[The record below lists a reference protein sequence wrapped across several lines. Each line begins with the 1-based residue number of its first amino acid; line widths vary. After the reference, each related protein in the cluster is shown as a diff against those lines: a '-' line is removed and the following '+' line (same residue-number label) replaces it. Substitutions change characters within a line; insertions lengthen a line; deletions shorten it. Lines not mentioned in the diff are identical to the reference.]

1 MLVITGVD
9 FSKIYDKVQN
19 LKLSLS
25 QKKKNF
31 FLKFCFVDY
40 PFLQYSVLLSR
51 E

>member
-25 QKKKNF
+25 KKIKKKLRK
-31 FLKFCFVDY
+31 LKESF
-40 PFLQYSVLLSR
+40 VLLTIPFYNIQSN
-51 E
+51 